1 MSNNREMNWT
11 KVTWRKAL
19 ASNAGG
25 GCVELADLGVAMRD
39 SKDPDG
45 PCLYFTRSEIAAF
58 FKGVVYGEFD
68 GLVNP
73 ID

>member
-1 MSNNREMNWT
+1 MLENPEMEGA
-11 KVTWRKAL
+11 KVVWRKAR

-45 PCLYFTRSEIAAF
+45 SRLYFTRAEITAF
-58 FKGVVYGEFD
+58 FHGVRGGEFD
-68 GLVNP
+68 HLVSP
-73 ID
+73 AS